1 MLQPRT
7 LWRDYQGR
15 GGLTQVLPPPTRHC
29 RTLKNSIDCINEQGL
44 RPPDS
49 CRGRVAAATACP
61 GPLRGLPYFDSRSY
75 SLPLRNRVAL
85 VTGASRGI
93 GKEIALALGR
103 AGVRVAISYR
113 TNKLGAQKVVNE
125 LRSVGAEGVVFAT
138 DVTDSERAKELIE
151 AIINRFGR
159 LDILVNNVGMFE
171 WKPVVDLTPEEWDS
185 VVAANL
191 SSIFYTSKFSV
202 PVMRQKHWGRIINL
216 GAVGAERAFGQAKIS
231 AYSAAKAGLVAFS
244 RSLALEEARN
254 GITVN
259 VVNPPVIDEKALSLE
274 EAEKLVDARYPVG
287 RPATGRDIAEA
298 VKFFASDEASFITGQ
313 VLNVSGG
320 WML

>member
-1 MLQPRT
+1 M
-7 LWRDYQGR
+7 
-15 GGLTQVLPPPTRHC
+15 
-29 RTLKNSIDCINEQGL
+29 S
-44 RPPDS
+44 
-49 CRGRVAAATACP
+49 
-61 GPLRGLPYFDSRSY
+61 
-75 SLPLRNRVAL
+75 LRNRVAL

-103 AGVRVAISYR
+103 SGARVAISYR
-113 TNKLGAQKVVNE
+113 TNKLGAQKVADE
-125 LRSVGAEGVVFAT
+125 LRKMATEGVVFAT
-138 DVTDSERAKELIE
+138 DVTNAKRVEELIE
-151 AIINRFGR
+151 AVVRRFGA
-159 LDILVNNVGMFE
+159 LDILVNNVGVFE
-171 WKPVVDLTPEEWDS
+171 WKPLLDSTLEEWHS
-185 VVAANL
+185 VVASNL
-191 SSIFYTSKFSV
+191 FSVFYTTKFSV
-202 PVMRQKHWGRIINL
+202 PVMRQKRWGRIINL

-244 RSLALEEARN
+244 RSVALEEARH

-274 EAEKLVDARYPVG
+274 EAERLIDARFPVG

-298 VKFFASDEASFITGQ
+298 VKFFASDEAAFITGQ